1 MVFLCL
7 SPSPLMKYWYL
18 HKKPFWDSETL
29 VHGISKKMLVIK
41 GIWPPNNHF
50 FTCNNKFYIQ
60 MDGLAIGSP
69 LGQILANVFLPHYWQ
84 NWLNKCPAVFKLIF
98 IESMPI
104 IFSYFLH
111 HLNLPTR
118 FDNMCLLCLLNT
130 KN

>member
-1 MVFLCL
+1 
-7 SPSPLMKYWYL
+7 
-18 HKKPFWDSETL
+18 
-29 VHGISKKMLVIK
+29 
-41 GIWPPNNHF
+41 
-50 FTCNNKFYIQ
+50 